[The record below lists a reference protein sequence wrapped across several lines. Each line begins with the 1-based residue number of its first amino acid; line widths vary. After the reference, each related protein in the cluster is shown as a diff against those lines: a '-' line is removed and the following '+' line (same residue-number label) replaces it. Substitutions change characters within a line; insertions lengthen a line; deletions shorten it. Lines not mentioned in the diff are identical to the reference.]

1 MVFELDVL
9 GKVAEQRNVVLA
21 AEELAAVGRVLRD
34 SLVDLL
40 VIGELRL
47 VLDQIRADLFIVDEG
62 VHDIG
67 NHGGVIRTG
76 RSQQPRAAPEVCLR
90 AFADR
95 PVAEAA
101 LVCVLCVAHG
111 EVEVP
116 GRPEVAHGLALA
128 EHLRGALIG
137 PDIAVL
143 RVAVVG
149 EVLRLL
155 HPGLDGRVDLEVV
168 VRVDPRLGNIV
179 GEDTV
184 GSGLGGGHQIALG
197 LGVSRDSIELVPA
210 VQQLL
215 DLGGI
220 VGAQNVLG
228 DGAAVNQSRRAALE
242 GYALNDAGSI
252 RRSLHGICIGAGEI
266 GHAEGGDVL
275 RDGRLG
281 ILLDVVGL
289 SEEQVDLVVC
299 RSVLL
304 IEKSL
309 VELVLIGAIGARGD
323 DPVDG
328 HAFGNGV
335 VLLKEALE
343 LFVPGVDVEDLAF
356 LGSGFRGGCLFG
368 GGVFVGLGRLSRIRG
383 SGGRVGRRF
392 LAGAACKHSC
402 EHQNCKKQRKILFH
416 LNSSCKK

>member
-1 MVFELDVL
+1 MVFKLDVL
-9 GKVAEQRNVVLA
+9 GKVTEQGDVVLA
-21 AEELAAVGRVLRD
+21 AEEIAAVGRILRD

-40 VIGELRL
+40 VVGELRL
-47 VLDQIRADLFIVDEG
+47 VLDQIRTDLFIVDEG

-168 VRVDPRLGNIV
+168 VRVDPRFGNIV

-184 GSGLGGGHQIALG
+184 GSSLGGGHQIALG
-197 LGVSRDSIELVPA
+197 LGVSRDSIEFVPA

-228 DGAAVNQSRRAALE
+228 DGAAINESCRAALE
-242 GYALNDAGSI
+242 GDTLDHAGSVG
-252 RRSLHGICIGAGEI
+252 RCLHGVGIGVGEV

-281 ILLDVVGL
+281 VLLDVIGL
-289 SEEQVDLVVC
+289 SQEQVDLVVGG
-299 RSVLL
+299 SVLL
-304 IEKSL
+304 IEQGL
-309 VELVLIGAIGARGD
+309 VELVLIGTVGARSD
-323 DPVDG
+323 DPVDS
-328 HAFGNGV
+328 HALGNGV
-335 VLLKEALE
+335 IFLKEALE
-343 LFVPGVDVEDLAF
+343 LFVPGIDVEDLAF
-356 LGSGFRGGCLFG
+356 LGSGFCGGCLFG